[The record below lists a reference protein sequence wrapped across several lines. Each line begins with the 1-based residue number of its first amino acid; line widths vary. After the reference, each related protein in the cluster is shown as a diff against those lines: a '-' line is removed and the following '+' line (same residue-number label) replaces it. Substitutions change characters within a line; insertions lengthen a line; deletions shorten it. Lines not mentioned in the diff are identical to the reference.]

1 MLKNAVLIQTES
13 EDNQKNLSHILACK
27 VRYADENFIVSMI
40 VHENQGKYYYNHEM
54 KEMGELVIS
63 RATPEQHRET
73 STDNQPSVANIV
85 REQLLSTGLSRK
97 NDSPVMLYS
106 LRRQTNPIVQDGQV
120 RDEYQDL
127 LDTGQYTP
135 ETIAQWEERALQ
147 WLDRVGDTG
156 KAIDMIEDGMEP
168 AGKVGTMVRRL
179 VMESP
184 EFAEL
189 PDERRRAIELRN
201 VLKGTEW
208 GREGV
213 ARRLASLTLDSVAK
227 VRAVLD
233 AMRRSLTDRER
244 QEQRKKVLEETGVD
258 IDRLP
263 ADIADDPRRLD
274 RVLTAALTGQATR
287 ADKLYEY
294 WINAILS
301 GPATHAANTIGNLAN
316 LAYELGLKRLG
327 EVAVGKLLGRS
338 DRARLDDFRAMW
350 RAVDVRGAWDRAR
363 TAFDLEAVSGA
374 GKFNEQAAPAIGGRL
389 GRAIRIPGR
398 YLRAADEFA
407 KSLVVP
413 VEAAAYALRTGR
425 GHGLSG
431 AELERHVQRELA
443 SDGSA
448 SSQYARRRSLE
459 LTFQEEPGA
468 AIRYLVALREQGGA
482 VGTVMKY
489 MLPFLKTPG
498 NLLRQGVRK
507 SPLGVVPLATEAYR
521 AWRSGKGVSDELVS
535 RAAEQLLAW
544 GAVAG
549 LMLAGDDDDLPV
561 ITGTNGG
568 GSRGERD
575 FRGRN
580 VPAYS
585 IRVGDKWYS
594 YRRIEPIATGLAL
607 IADGIEAYRS
617 VRSGGDATAALKTAL
632 GGAVKM
638 VGDKSYLASIGQ
650 IVDLVNNP
658 EREGARW
665 MTDFAASWMPNAVR
679 QASAALDGERPD
691 TNVRTSGA
699 QWWRDQWQVVLSKA
713 GLARLAPRVDCFG
726 RPVTKDEAEESGPG
740 DVAWRLMVPVATRDA
755 GSMDGAEL
763 AIWNW
768 NAAHPEKA
776 YWPSVPNFRF
786 RHGGK
791 DYIMTGRDYADF
803 AREAGRLAHRQILNA
818 INHRLIRPSSPGEKD
833 MDLIRQIFERS
844 RRQTRDRFVRRHR
857 ADALPSQR

>member
-1 MLKNAVLIQTES
+1 
-13 EDNQKNLSHILACK
+13 
-27 VRYADENFIVSMI
+27 
-40 VHENQGKYYYNHEM
+40 
-54 KEMGELVIS
+54 
-63 RATPEQHRET
+63 
-73 STDNQPSVANIV
+73 
-85 REQLLSTGLSRK
+85 
-97 NDSPVMLYS
+97 
-106 LRRQTNPIVQDGQV
+106 
-120 RDEYQDL
+120 
-127 LDTGQYTP
+127 
-135 ETIAQWEERALQ
+135 
-147 WLDRVGDTG
+147 
-156 KAIDMIEDGMEP
+156 
-168 AGKVGTMVRRL
+168 
-179 VMESP
+179 
-184 EFAEL
+184 
-189 PDERRRAIELRN
+189 
-201 VLKGTEW
+201 
-208 GREGV
+208 
-213 ARRLASLTLDSVAK
+213 
-227 VRAVLD
+227 
-233 AMRRSLTDRER
+233 
-244 QEQRKKVLEETGVD
+244 
-258 IDRLP
+258 
-263 ADIADDPRRLD
+263 
-274 RVLTAALTGQATR
+274 
-287 ADKLYEY
+287 
-294 WINAILS
+294 
-301 GPATHAANTIGNLAN
+301 
-316 LAYELGLKRLG
+316 
-327 EVAVGKLLGRS
+327 
-338 DRARLDDFRAMW
+338 
-350 RAVDVRGAWDRAR
+350 
-363 TAFDLEAVSGA
+363 
-374 GKFNEQAAPAIGGRL
+374 
-389 GRAIRIPGR
+389 
-398 YLRAADEFA
+398 
-407 KSLVVP
+407 
-413 VEAAAYALRTGR
+413 
-425 GHGLSG
+425 
-431 AELERHVQRELA
+431 
-443 SDGSA
+443 
-448 SSQYARRRSLE
+448 
-459 LTFQEEPGA
+459 
-468 AIRYLVALREQGGA
+468 
-482 VGTVMKY
+482 MKY

-650 IVDLVNNP
+650 IIDLVNNP

-833 MDLIRQIFERS
+833 MELIRQIFERS